1 MKILAA
7 VAVISLTFSVSL
19 IGQDV
24 PPASKDSTR
33 AANLYRDPQ
42 RAKALASVLPGAG
55 YVYTGDYLLGYATW
69 AGTATSLIAG
79 PVIYQFDGCVSIDF
93 TRACK
98 PPPRWTYQAVGIL
111 LIGVGAWIWVSS
123 VRDAPHAA
131 ERATTRHQLK
141 LSEPPPPR
149 DSLPGPRLSG
159 KMKLH

>member
-1 MKILAA
+1 MKLLATVSFVWLTVSA
-7 VAVISLTFSVSL
+7 SLP
-19 IGQDV
+19 GQDV
-24 PPASKDSTR
+24 PPAGKDSAR
-33 AANLYRDPQ
+33 AANPYRDPQ
-42 RAKALASVLPGAG
+42 KAKALATVLPGAG
-55 YVYTGDYLLGYATW
+55 YVYTGDYLLAYATW

-131 ERATTRHQLK
+131 ERATARHQLR
-141 LSEPPPPR
+141 LSKPPPPQ
-149 DSLPGPRLSG
+149 DSLPGPRRSG
-159 KMKLH
+159 KLKLH